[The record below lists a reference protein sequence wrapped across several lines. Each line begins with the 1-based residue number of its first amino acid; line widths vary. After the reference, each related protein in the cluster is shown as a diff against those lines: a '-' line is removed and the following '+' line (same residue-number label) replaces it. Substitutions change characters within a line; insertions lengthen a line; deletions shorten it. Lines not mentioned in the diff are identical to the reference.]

1 MSAAKGSFSVPLPEF
16 VRTTTFR
23 WTLVVSGA
31 FTACVLLMFAFVL
44 AQAFAYMTEDVDGL
58 NAGIADSILAKN
70 NLEQRIQ
77 RLDEYLRVDPH
88 NVKFGG
94 LFAGDG
100 TRVAGNV
107 ESLPPGLK
115 VDAAPQLVSLIRM
128 GDANAS
134 RSVRA
139 IARGLPEGG
148 TLVVGRNDYE
158 ITWIVRSVERALAL
172 GLIPTLC
179 IGLATGVFLSLRA
192 QRRVEQV
199 NTKIQR
205 IVAGELR
212 ERLPTQGAQD
222 PFDKLAGLVNGML
235 DEIEALIR
243 RLAGVGDDIAHDLRT
258 PLTRVRVGLERARQ
272 NARTLDELRSSVDQA
287 IGGLDQSL
295 AIITALLRIAE
306 IEHSRRLDGFRHVDL
321 AVLVR
326 EVGEL
331 YEPIAE
337 DKGVIFDIKADE
349 HLAVHGD
356 RDLLF
361 EAVANL
367 VDNAVKFTPQGGCI
381 DVTLQRG
388 DEEAVV
394 RVCDTGPGIP
404 ERERDF
410 VGRRFY
416 RADKSR
422 CAPGVGLGLSLVNA
436 IVKLHGFR
444 LSISG
449 RPGCCVEITAEL
461 ASASTCSGRSGCNTA
476 GALASATAAEKEKSA
491 APSPATARA

>member
-1 MSAAKGSFSVPLPEF
+1 MFAAKGSFCVRLPEF

-44 AQAFAYMTEDVDGL
+44 AQAYAYMSVDVDAL
-58 NAGIADSILAKN
+58 NTGIAEDIVGKQTMQ
-70 NLEQRIQ
+70 QRIE
-77 RLDEYLRVDPH
+77 RVDEYLRVDPR
-88 NVKFGG
+88 NVKFAG
-94 LFAGDG
+94 LFAADG
-100 TRVAGNV
+100 ARIGGNID
-107 ESLPPGLK
+107 SMPPGLRFG
-115 VDAAPQLVSLIRM
+115 AGPQLVSLVTVGGTRE
-128 GDANAS
+128 S

-139 IARGLPEGG
+139 ITRRLPGGG
-148 TLVVGRNDYE
+148 TVLVGRNDYE

-179 IGLATGVFLSLRA
+179 LGLATGVFLSFRA
-192 QRRVEQV
+192 QRRVKEV

-212 ERLPTQGAQD
+212 ERLPTHGAQD
-222 PFDKLAGLVNGML
+222 PFDKLAILVNGML
-235 DEIEALIR
+235 DEIEALVG

-272 NARTLDELRSSVDQA
+272 NERTLEDLRAAADQA
-287 IGGLDQSL
+287 ISGVDQSL
-295 AIITALLRIAE
+295 TIITALLRIAE
-306 IEHSRRLDGFRHVDL
+306 IEHSRRVDGFRTIDL
-321 AVLVR
+321 RELVH
-326 EVGEL
+326 EIGEL

-337 DKGVIFDIKADE
+337 DKRVVFVAQAKEA
-349 HLAVHGD
+349 LAVHGD

-361 EAVANL
+361 EAITNL
-367 VDNAVKFTPQGGCI
+367 VDNAVKFTPHGGR
-381 DVTLQRG
+381 VEVALLRRG
-388 DEEAVV
+388 DEAVI
-394 RVCDTGPGIP
+394 RITDSGPGICEG
-404 ERERDF
+404 EREL

-444 LSISG
+444 FTISG
-449 RPGCCVEITAEL
+449 RPGCVAEIAGPRVTAPPLIARQTDTEK
-461 ASASTCSGRSGCNTA
+461 AWMPVFA
-476 GALASATAAEKEKSA
+476 GTNGKQQ
-491 APSPATARA
+491 